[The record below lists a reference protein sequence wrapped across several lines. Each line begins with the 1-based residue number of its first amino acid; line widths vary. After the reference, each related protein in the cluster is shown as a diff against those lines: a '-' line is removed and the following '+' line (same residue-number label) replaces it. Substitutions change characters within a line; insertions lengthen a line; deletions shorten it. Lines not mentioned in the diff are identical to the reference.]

1 MGGVVRVRLMTISG
15 TVWKEDYLTS
25 DSTVLGLQTM
35 IKGDLKPEWSRVIF
49 HSDDGSQVEET
60 EHLRDHGRLTCHGI
74 LDAGTSQALPELDQV
89 GEFIRALGLALTN
102 QSSGESGTEKTE

>member
-15 TVWKEDYLTS
+15 TVWKEDCLTS

-35 IKGDLKPEWSRVIF
+35 IKRDLKPEWSRVIF
-49 HSDDGSQVEET
+49 RSDDGSQVEET

-74 LDAGTSQALPELDQV
+74 LDAGTSQADNLSLD
-89 GEFIRALGLALTN
+89 GHWTEGKIT
-102 QSSGESGTEKTE
+102 GTRLQ